1 MAGRKNG
8 KNGSKQCM
16 CIIRTSCVPFT
27 ETAYNCVASV
37 WTSYA
42 LLSLARSVLVFFMLK
57 KQQSVCVNARIRTSE
72 QDAWKQAIVTMQI
85 SKYHM
90 KVARWQ

>member
-42 LLSLARSVLVFFMLK
+42 LLSLARSVLVLFMLK
-57 KQQSVCVNARIRTSE
+57 KQQSVCVNARMQDFRTGCMETSYSDNAD
-72 QDAWKQAIVTMQI
+72 Q
-85 SKYHM
+85 
-90 KVARWQ
+90 